1 MKNFGINSKNFG
13 IKTVYPIREQFLIK
27 QVQNMNKVIDFLQ
40 IKEQKQTATLEKVFQ
55 KANTL
60 NQPEL
65 IDKLVEGKELAV
77 QDHKMFLA
85 FLTYLEEKQIEPA
98 TIFNAVL
105 TLPKHQF
112 EAQYGMNWQ
121 SVVQL
126 CFTFLTI
133 LKESDPIQYEQFIS
147 RDQI

>member
-1 MKNFGINSKNFG
+1 MNPPKVASWESNVEVGIN
-13 IKTVYPIREQFLIK
+13 
-27 QVQNMNKVIDFLQ
+27 MNNIIDFLQ
-40 IKEQKQTATLEKVFQ
+40 LKQKKQTAKLEKVFL
-55 KANTL
+55 KANSL
-60 NQPEL
+60 QQPEL
-65 IDKLVEGKELAV
+65 INQLVEDKELAV

-112 EAQYGMNWQ
+112 EAQYGMNWH

-147 RDQI
+147 QEQI